1 MKEKGRSLEGATTI
15 ARRENIG
22 SSIEKKESC
31 VEGERQKEEK
41 EEEQGN
47 DGVRGKKSSETMRFY
62 NRITIIITLN

>member
-31 VEGERQKEEK
+31 VEG
-41 EEEQGN
+41 
-47 DGVRGKKSSETMRFY
+47 
-62 NRITIIITLN
+62 